1 MAELEAAV
9 SHNPHLPQTY
19 KGLGVCLQKGGSS
32 WECRDR
38 EGGTFWA
45 IRGSS
50 VLLGAV
56 GFAEQCREWLVSPTA
71 S

>member
-9 SHNPHLPQTY
+9 AHKPTPPYPRHN
-19 KGLGVCLQKGGSS
+19 LQGAGSVS
-32 WECRDR
+32 AEEWEFRDR
-38 EGGTFWA
+38 EGRTFWA

-56 GFAEQCREWLVSPTA
+56 GFAEQCREWLASPTT

>member
-1 MAELEAAV
+1 MAELEALVAHKPPPT
-9 SHNPHLPQTY
+9 STC
-19 KGLGVCLQKGGSS
+19 KGLGVCLQKSGSS

-38 EGGTFWA
+38 EGRTFWA

-56 GFAEQCREWLVSPTA
+56 GFAEQCREWLVSPTT